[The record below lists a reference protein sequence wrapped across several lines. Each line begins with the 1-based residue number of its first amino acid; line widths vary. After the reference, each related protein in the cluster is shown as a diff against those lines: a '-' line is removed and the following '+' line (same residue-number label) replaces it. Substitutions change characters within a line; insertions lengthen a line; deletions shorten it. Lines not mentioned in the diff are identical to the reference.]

1 MEYNDSYKF
10 VDMKGQVDNIL
21 TLNGDMYYDYGKL
34 YQSILGYDLVL
45 NNCILDTEYL
55 LKIKTYFIEKCKIK
69 GLNIDYLN
77 AVTKSL
83 IFGVFHSIDSSE
95 TKDRIWKFIKNI

>member
-1 MEYNDSYKF
+1 MRKDFYS
-10 VDMKGQVDNIL
+10 
-21 TLNGDMYYDYGKL
+21 KL
-34 YQSILGYDLVL
+34 IF
-45 NNCILDTEYL
+45 
-55 LKIKTYFIEKCKIK
+55 FIEKCKIK